1 MKNQKI
7 KYAAVGVCFVVLFIL
22 GYLWYDAIFAEAWMA
37 MVGLELADVEAN
49 PPGATVWISNILSSI
64 LPIYFLAWLYKRLSV
79 NTGMEG
85 AMTGFFLTFT
95 FVLLGQMTGGMFRGD
110 PYGLAWIT
118 GGFYVVGYSIVG
130 FILGTW
136 TKYEVGEGEGEG
148 EG

>member
-7 KYAAVGVCFVVLFIL
+7 NYAAVGVCFVVLFL
-22 GYLWYDAIFAEAWMA
+22 QGFLWYSVIFDEIWMS
-37 MVGLELADVEAN
+37 MVGTDLATVEAN
-49 PPGATVWISNILSSI
+49 PAGAGVWITNIISTI
-64 LPIYFLAWLYKRLSV
+64 LPIYFLAWLFKRMSV

-85 AMTGFFLTFT
+85 AMIGFFLTFT
-95 FVLLGQMTGGMFRGD
+95 FVLLSDMTGGMFSGD

-148 EG
+148 